1 MTPVPS
7 VRESAAVTALDMEDG
22 GVEDLGVED
31 AASWPTPPVIKE
43 LPGKWGIIDTFT
55 QEGEMPADWPGA
67 KLLNSKVLGKEAESW
82 TPGSSVSK
90 AVIDTVSL
98 AFGIGVKVVSH

>member
-7 VRESAAVTALDMEDG
+7 ARESAAVTALDMEDG
-22 GVEDLGVED
+22 GVEDLVED

-90 AVIDTVSL
+90 AVTDTVSL

>member
-1 MTPVPS
+1 MSPVPS
-7 VRESAAVTALDMEDG
+7 SRETAAVTALDMEDR

-31 AASWPTPPVIKE
+31 AASWPIPP
-43 LPGKWGIIDTFT
+43 GIVDMFT
-55 QEGEMPADWPGA
+55 QQGEMPADWPGA

-90 AVIDTVSL
+90 AVTDTVSL
-98 AFGIGVKVVSH
+98 ALGIGVKVVSH

>member
-7 VRESAAVTALDMEDG
+7 ARESAAVTALDMEDG

-43 LPGKWGIIDTFT
+43 LPGK
-55 QEGEMPADWPGA
+55 
-67 KLLNSKVLGKEAESW
+67 
-82 TPGSSVSK
+82 
-90 AVIDTVSL
+90 
-98 AFGIGVKVVSH
+98 